1 MSLSQLEETL
11 HRFLNG
17 RWAGAKRLQG
27 LQGGALASV
36 LGLAA
41 AQNNRPMLVI
51 TASAQDAENL
61 HGDLSFFVGE
71 QPSLA
76 PSRKR
81 LHLFPSWEVL
91 PFEKLSPHPDNLAGR
106 LEGLYRL
113 IEEPAPIIISTPA
126 ALMQKIITRE
136 ALKRSYLYIVAGQD
150 LSREMLTKHLG
161 QWGFQNVPLVEEY
174 GDFSVRGG
182 IIDLFSPGYQ
192 LPIRLEFDGDR
203 LESIREFNPSSQ
215 RSENILEDLL
225 LLPVKE
231 FSLKRVGADQI
242 VRKLDQRGIELDMDR
257 REKNALLESIKE
269 GIPFPGIEFLL
280 PYFYPDLT
288 SVFSYLP
295 ADTLICLVGADRVEA
310 EVERF
315 AKLAWDRNAKTKE
328 EGRLVAPVE
337 QLYLNEHEWRAAMEP
352 LSQVNCEAL
361 TIMAASER
369 LQEST
374 LTIDSFLTNDIQHEN
389 LAKHGK
395 EPSLAPL
402 VERLT
407 KWEGQKVIFVAP
419 TRGDAGRLR
428 ELLGHYEIDIPIM
441 DQPVNG
447 LLNSAKLSRAIVLG
461 HLSQGFRLP
470 GAALI
475 VITFDEIFGTHK
487 RHSTVARK
495 HPSHFLTSLSELKQ
509 DDFVVHLDHGIGV
522 YRGLKFLTVAG
533 VQGEFLHLEYEA
545 GDRLYLPV
553 DRINVVQKYIGG
565 DGAQPSLDKLGGTS
579 WERVK
584 AKARK
589 SIFAMAEEL
598 IQLYAVREARE
609 GNAFAPPD
617 ALYREFEAGFEFEE
631 THDQQRVIDESLAD
645 MQRPKPMDRLVCG
658 DVGFGKTEVA
668 MRAAFLAVEGGK
680 QVAVLAPTTILAQQ
694 HLQTFRHR
702 FRNHPVRIEMVSRF
716 LTNKEIEQV
725 LKDAAKGTVDI
736 VIGTHRLLQKDVEF
750 KELGLVVIDEEHR
763 FGVAHKERLK
773 KLRQMVDVMSLT
785 ATPIPRTLHM
795 SIIGIRDLSII
806 ETPPVDRL
814 AIQTYLTRYDER
826 LIRDAILR
834 ELERGG
840 QVFFLH
846 NRVETI
852 DRIAMKL
859 ADLVPEAKMSVA
871 HGQMKPKDLEKVM
884 LEFLENKTQV
894 LVCSAIIESGLDFP
908 NANTIIINRADRFG
922 LAQLYQLRGRVGRSH
937 RHAYAYL
944 LIPGEQAITPD
955 AEKRLRAL
963 QEIDGLGGGFKLA
976 LHDLEIRGAGNLL
989 GQQQSGNITAVGF
1002 ELYTEM
1008 MENAVR
1014 ELRGEEVTPE
1024 IEPEIR
1030 LGISAYF
1037 PDDYIPDVNQ
1047 RLFFYKRLASLRNP
1061 LELEE
1066 IKQEIRDR
1074 FGPHGAAVDNLFL
1087 VMNLRRVLKQFLVQ
1101 QISASDEKVFLLF
1114 HPQSPVKIE
1123 KLLELINKPKSRFR
1137 LAPDGRLSF
1146 SPKNQE
1152 WESLVKEVEGL
1163 LHSIYEPPMNL
1174 SLHPEALH
1182 DRAISE
1188 HV

>member
-1 MSLSQLEETL
+1 
-11 HRFLNG
+11 
-17 RWAGAKRLQG
+17 
-27 LQGGALASV
+27 
-36 LGLAA
+36 
-41 AQNNRPMLVI
+41 
-51 TASAQDAENL
+51 
-61 HGDLSFFVGE
+61 
-71 QPSLA
+71 
-76 PSRKR
+76 
-81 LHLFPSWEVL
+81 
-91 PFEKLSPHPDNLAGR
+91 
-106 LEGLYRL
+106 
-113 IEEPAPIIISTPA
+113 
-126 ALMQKIITRE
+126 
-136 ALKRSYLYIVAGQD
+136 
-150 LSREMLTKHLG
+150 
-161 QWGFQNVPLVEEY
+161 
-174 GDFSVRGG
+174 
-182 IIDLFSPGYQ
+182 
-192 LPIRLEFDGDR
+192 
-203 LESIREFNPSSQ
+203 
-215 RSENILEDLL
+215 
-225 LLPVKE
+225 
-231 FSLKRVGADQI
+231 
-242 VRKLDQRGIELDMDR
+242 
-257 REKNALLESIKE
+257 
-269 GIPFPGIEFLL
+269 
-280 PYFYPDLT
+280 
-288 SVFSYLP
+288 
-295 ADTLICLVGADRVEA
+295 
-310 EVERF
+310 
-315 AKLAWDRNAKTKE
+315 
-328 EGRLVAPVE
+328 
-337 QLYLNEHEWRAAMEP
+337 AAMEP
-352 LSQVNCEAL
+352 LAQVNCEAL

-374 LTIDSFLTNDIQHEN
+374 LTIDSFLTNDIQHES
-389 LAKHGK
+389 LIKHGK

-402 VERLT
+402 VERLGR
-407 KWEGQKVIFVAP
+407 WQDQKLIFVAP

-428 ELLGHYEIDIPIM
+428 ELLGHYEIDVPVM
-441 DQPVNG
+441 EQPVNA
-447 LLNSAKLSRAIVLG
+447 LLSTAKLPRAIVLG
-461 HLSQGFRLP
+461 HLNQGFRLP
-470 GAALI
+470 AAGL
-475 VITFDEIFGTHK
+475 VAMTFDEIFGTHK
-487 RHSTVARK
+487 RHSTTLAKK

-598 IQLYAVREARE
+598 IQLYAVREARQ
-609 GNAFAPPD
+609 GNVFAPPD

-631 THDQQRVIDESLAD
+631 THDQQRAIDESLTD

-716 LTNKEIEQV
+716 LTNREIEQV

-750 KELGLVVIDEEHR
+750 KDLGLVIIDEEHR

-826 LIRDAILR
+826 VIRDAILR

-859 ADLVPEAKMSVA
+859 ADLVPEAKMALA

-944 LIPGEQAITPD
+944 LIPGEQAITAD

-1014 ELRGEEVTPE
+1014 ELRGEEVAPD

-1066 IKQEIRDR
+1066 IKEEIRDR
-1074 FGPHGAAVDNLFL
+1074 FGPYGDAVANLFL
-1087 VMNLRRVLKQFLVQ
+1087 VMNLRRVLKEFLVQ
-1101 QISASDEKVFLLF
+1101 QISASDGRVFLLF
-1114 HPQSPVKIE
+1114 HAQSPVRIE

-1146 SPKNQE
+1146 
-1152 WESLVKEVEGL
+1152 
-1163 LHSIYEPPMNL
+1163 
-1174 SLHPEALH
+1174 
-1182 DRAISE
+1182 
-1188 HV
+1188 

>member
-1 MSLSQLEETL
+1 MNLSQIQEAL

-17 RWAGAKRLQG
+17 RWSGAKRLQG
-27 LQGGALASV
+27 LQGGALAYV

-41 AQNNRPMLVI
+41 AQNDRPLLVI
-51 TASAQDAENL
+51 AATAHDAENL
-61 HGDLSFFVGE
+61 HGDLSFFIGE
-71 QPSLA
+71 EPSLA
-76 PSRKR
+76 PFRKR

-91 PFEKLSPHPDNLAGR
+91 PFEKLSPYPDNLAGR
-106 LEGLYRL
+106 LEGLYKL
-113 IEEPAPIIISTPA
+113 IEEPAPILISTPA
-126 ALMQKIITRE
+126 ALMQKVIPRE
-136 ALKRSYLYIVAGQD
+136 ALKQSYLYIVAGQD
-150 LSREMLTKHLG
+150 LSREILTEHLA
-161 QWGFQNVPLVEEY
+161 QWGYQNVPLVEEY

-182 IIDLFSPGYQ
+182 IIDLFSPGYK

-215 RSENILEDLL
+215 RSEGILEDLL

-231 FSLKRVGADQI
+231 FSLKRVATDQI
-242 VRKLDQRGIELDMDR
+242 VRKLDQRGIELYMDR
-257 REKNALLESIKE
+257 REKNALLDSIKE
-269 GIPFPGIEFLL
+269 SIPFAGIEFLL
-280 PYFYPDLT
+280 PYFYPELT

-295 ADTLICLVGADRVEA
+295 PDTLVCLAGADRIEA

-315 AKLAWDRNAKTKE
+315 AKLAWDRNARAKE
-328 EGRLVAPVE
+328 EGRLVAPAE
-337 QLYLNEHEWRAAMEP
+337 QLFLNEHEWRAAIEP
-352 LSQVNCEAL
+352 LAQVSCEAL
-361 TIMAASER
+361 TIMAASDR

-374 LTIDSFLTNDIQHEN
+374 LTIESFLTNDIHHET

-395 EPSLAPL
+395 ELSLAPL
-402 VERLT
+402 VERLRT
-407 KWEGQKVIFVAP
+407 WQGQKVIFVSP

-428 ELLGHYEIDIPIM
+428 ELLGHYEIDVPVA
-441 DQPVNG
+441 DQPVNA
-447 LLNSAKLSRAIVLG
+447 LLNSANVPRAIVLG
-461 HLSQGFRLP
+461 HLNQGFRLP
-470 GAALI
+470 AAGL
-475 VITFDEIFGTHK
+475 VAVTFDEIFGTHK
-487 RHSTVARK
+487 RHSTTLAKK

-533 VQGEFLHLEYEA
+533 VQGEFLHLEYDA

-631 THDQQRVIDESLAD
+631 THDQQRAIDESLAD
-645 MQRPKPMDRLVCG
+645 MQRRKPMDRLVCG

-668 MRAAFLAVEGGK
+668 MRATFLAVEGGK

-716 LTNKEIEQV
+716 LTTKEIDQV
-725 LKDAAKGTVDI
+725 LKDAARGSVDI

-750 KELGLVVIDEEHR
+750 KDLGLVIIDEEHR

-826 LIRDAILR
+826 VIRDAIVR

-859 ADLVPEAKMSVA
+859 ADLVPEAKMAVA
-871 HGQMKPKDLEKVM
+871 HGQMKPRDLEKVM
-884 LEFLENKTQV
+884 VDFLENKTQV

-1014 ELRGEEVTPE
+1014 ELRGEEVTPD

-1066 IKQEIRDR
+1066 IKEEIRDR
-1074 FGPHGAAVDNLFL
+1074 FGPYGLAVGNLFL
-1087 VMNLRRVLKQFLVQ
+1087 VMNLRRLLKEFLVQ
-1101 QISASDEKVFLLF
+1101 QISASDGRVFLLF

-1146 SPKNQE
+1146 SPKNGE
-1152 WESLVKEVEGL
+1152 WEILVRELEEL
-1163 LHSIYEPPMNL
+1163 LYSIYEPAINL
-1174 SLHPEALH
+1174 ASRSAPLH
-1182 DRAISE
+1182 DSAM
-1188 HV
+1188 

>member
-11 HRFLNG
+11 RRFLNG

-27 LQGGALASV
+27 LQGGALAYV

-41 AQNNRPMLVI
+41 EQNNRPMLVI

-61 HGDLSFFVGE
+61 HRDLSFFIGE
-71 QPSLA
+71 EPSLA
-76 PSRKR
+76 PFRKR

-106 LEGLYRL
+106 LEGLYKL
-113 IEEPAPIIISTPA
+113 IEEPAPILISTPA
-126 ALMQKIITRE
+126 ALMQKVIPRD

-150 LSREMLTKHLG
+150 LSREVLTEHLA

-182 IIDLFSPGYQ
+182 IIDLFSPGYK

-215 RSENILEDLL
+215 RSEGVLEDLL

-231 FSLKRVGADQI
+231 FSLKRVGTDHI
-242 VRKLDQRGIELDMDR
+242 VRKLDQRGIDLDMER
-257 REKNALLESIKE
+257 REKNALLDSIKE
-269 GIPFPGIEFLL
+269 GIPVPGIEFLL
-280 PYFYPDLT
+280 PYFYDELT

-295 ADTLICLVGADRVEA
+295 FDTLVCLAGADRVEA

-315 AKLAWDRNAKTKE
+315 AKLAWDRNAKAKE
-328 EGRLVAPVE
+328 EGRLVTPVE
-337 QLYLNEHEWRAAMEP
+337 ALFLNEHEWRAAMEP
-352 LSQVNCEAL
+352 LAQVNCEAL

-374 LTIDSFLTNDIQHEN
+374 LTIDSFLTNDIQHES
-389 LAKHGK
+389 LIKHGK

-402 VERLT
+402 VERLGR
-407 KWEGQKVIFVAP
+407 WQDQKVIFVAP

-428 ELLGHYEIDIPIM
+428 ELLGHYEIDVPVM
-441 DQPVNG
+441 DQPVNA
-447 LLNSAKLSRAIVLG
+447 LLSTAKLPRAIVLG
-461 HLSQGFRLP
+461 HLNQGFRLP
-470 GAALI
+470 AAGL
-475 VITFDEIFGTHK
+475 VAMTFDEIFGTHK
-487 RHSTVARK
+487 RHSTTLAKK

-598 IQLYAVREARE
+598 IQLYAVREARQ

-631 THDQQRVIDESLAD
+631 THDQQRAIDESLTD

-680 QVAVLAPTTILAQQ
+680 QVGVLAPTTILAQQ

-716 LTNKEIEQV
+716 LTSKEIEQV
-725 LKDAAKGTVDI
+725 LKDSARGRVDI

-750 KELGLVVIDEEHR
+750 KDLGLVIIDEEHR

-814 AIQTYLTRYDER
+814 AIQTYVTRYDER

-859 ADLVPEAKMSVA
+859 ADLIPEAKMAVA

-884 LEFLENKTQV
+884 LKFLNNETQV

-1014 ELRGEEVTPE
+1014 ELRGEEVTPDV
-1024 IEPEIR
+1024 EPEIR

-1047 RLFFYKRLASLRNP
+1047 RLFFYKRLASLRSP

-1066 IKQEIRDR
+1066 IKEEIRDR
-1074 FGPHGAAVDNLFL
+1074 FGPYRTAVENLFL
-1087 VMNLRRVLKQFLVQ
+1087 VMNLRRVLKEFLVQ
-1101 QISASDEKVFLLF
+1101 QISVSDGRVFLLF

-1146 SPKNQE
+1146 SPKSQE
-1152 WESLVKEVEGL
+1152 WEILVSEVEEL
-1163 LHSIYEPPMNL
+1163 LYSIHEPAVTMAP
-1174 SLHPEALH
+1174 SSVPLH
-1182 DRAISE
+1182 DSAM
-1188 HV
+1188 